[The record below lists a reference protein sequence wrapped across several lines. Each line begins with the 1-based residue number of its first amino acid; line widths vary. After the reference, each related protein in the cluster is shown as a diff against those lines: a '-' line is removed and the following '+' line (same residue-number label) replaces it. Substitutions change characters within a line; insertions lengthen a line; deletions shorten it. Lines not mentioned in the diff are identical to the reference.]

1 MKRIL
6 IIYKVFQDLE
16 QDYLQKII
24 NGCKSKNHKVTI
36 NFHDF
41 TLSKKIRSQIDKV
54 EFSELEAINI
64 SDENYEDMENSDQII
79 VQNLIPYS
87 DFDIVSILVHDISLD
102 GSIDEI
108 DFTPLEDDLIG
119 SIYTDNYITKPFK
132 SRMYCKS
139 HPLMN
144 TGIRCVF
151 VNMSKLISAIGQDN
165 PVGHVYSQHGSC
177 HIPKALFT
185 TY

>member
-6 IIYKVFQDLE
+6 IIYKVFQDLD

-64 SDENYEDMENSDQII
+64 SDENY
-79 VQNLIPYS
+79 
-87 DFDIVSILVHDISLD
+87 
-102 GSIDEI
+102 
-108 DFTPLEDDLIG
+108 
-119 SIYTDNYITKPFK
+119 
-132 SRMYCKS
+132 
-139 HPLMN
+139 
-144 TGIRCVF
+144 
-151 VNMSKLISAIGQDN
+151 
-165 PVGHVYSQHGSC
+165 
-177 HIPKALFT
+177 
-185 TY
+185 